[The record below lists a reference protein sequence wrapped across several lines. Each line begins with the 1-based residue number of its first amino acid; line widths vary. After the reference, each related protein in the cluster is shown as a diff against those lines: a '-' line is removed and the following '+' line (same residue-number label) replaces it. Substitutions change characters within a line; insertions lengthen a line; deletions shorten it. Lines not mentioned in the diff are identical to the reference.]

1 MRPLRSRTQPRDILV
16 DANLLILLAVGS
28 FEPRLIERH
37 KRTRQFT
44 IEDYGLLR
52 RFLARFRTV
61 VATPNV
67 LTEVSNLVDQSGGT
81 SREGLQALLA
91 SIIEV
96 LEEHY
101 IPSRDGCG
109 VEEFQRLG
117 LADAAILHLA
127 QSRARS
133 RGDLLVLTDDLHLYL
148 ALQRRGLEAVN
159 FNHLR
164 EQSWS

>member
-16 DANLLILLAVGS
+16 DTNLLILLAVGS

-44 IEDYGLLR
+44 TEDYGLLR
-52 RFLARFRTV
+52 RFLARFRRV

-101 IPSRDGCG
+101 IPSRDSCD

-127 QSRARS
+127 RT

>member
-1 MRPLRSRTQPRDILV
+1 MRLSRSRTHPRDLLV
-16 DANLLILLAVGS
+16 DTNLLVLLAIGS
-28 FEPRLIERH
+28 FEPGLIERH

-44 IEDYGLLR
+44 VADYRLLR
-52 RFLARFRTV
+52 QFLARFRTV
-61 VATPNV
+61 VSTPNV
-67 LTEVSNLVDQSGGT
+67 LTEASNLVDQGVGAK
-81 SREGLQALLA
+81 REGVQALLA
-91 SIIEV
+91 SIIGA

-101 IPSRDGCG
+101 IPSQEGCG

-117 LADAAILHLA
+117 LADSAILHLA
-127 QSRARS
+127 QSRAQS
-133 RGDLLVLTDDLHLYL
+133 RRDLLVLTDDLHLYL

>member
-1 MRPLRSRTQPRDILV
+1 MRSSRRRAHPRDLLV
-16 DANLLILLAVGS
+16 DTNLLVLLAIGS

-37 KRTRQFT
+37 KRTRHFT
-44 IEDYGLLR
+44 VEDYGLLR

-61 VATPNV
+61 ITTPNV
-67 LTEVSNLVDQSGGT
+67 LTEASNLIDQGVGT
-81 SREGLQALLA
+81 KREGLQALLA
-91 SIIEV
+91 SIIGV
-96 LEEHY
+96 LEESY
-101 IPSRDGCG
+101 IPSQEGCG

-117 LADAAILHLA
+117 LADSAILHLA
-127 QSRARS
+127 QSRSRS
-133 RGDLLVLTDDLHLYL
+133 RSDLLVLTDDLHLYL

>member
-1 MRPLRSRTQPRDILV
+1 MRSLRRGAQPRDLLV
-16 DANLLILLAVGS
+16 DTNLLVLLAVGS
-28 FEPRLIERH
+28 FEPGLIERH

-44 IEDYGLLR
+44 VEDYRLLR

-67 LTEVSNLVDQSGGT
+67 LTEASNLIDQGT
-81 SREGLQALLA
+81 GAKGERLQAFLA
-91 SIIEV
+91 SIIGV
-96 LEEHY
+96 LEEEY
-101 IPSRDGCG
+101 ISSREGCG

-117 LADAAILHLA
+117 LADSVILQLA
-127 QSRARS
+127 QSRR
-133 RGDLLVLTDDLHLYL
+133 DLPVLTDDLHLYL

-159 FNHLR
+159 FSHLR

>member
-1 MRPLRSRTQPRDILV
+1 MRPLRSRPQSRDILV
-16 DANLLILLAVGS
+16 DTNLLILLAVGS
-28 FEPRLIERH
+28 FETRLIERH

-44 IEDYGLLR
+44 VEDYGLLR
-52 RFLARFRTV
+52 RFLTRFRTV
-61 VATPNV
+61 VSTPNV
-67 LTEVSNLVDQSGGT
+67 LTEASNLVDQSGGT
-81 SREGLQALLA
+81 SRESLQALLA
-91 SIIEV
+91 SLIKV
-96 LEEHY
+96 LDERY
-101 IPSRDGCG
+101 VPSRDGCA

-117 LADAAILHLA
+117 LADSAILHLA
-127 QSRARS
+127 KS